1 MDFAI
6 PEAAELR
13 FPQKP
18 PAEDVRSEN
27 LCLLFSSL
35 TTVDALVEMELVTEP
50 KVDHADPKPETKE
63 SVTAW
68 ISTTPDPAP
77 LPYPPLEGLYDESL
91 PMPAIAPLELLP
103 LLLLLLDDD
112 DIIFPPPNLEAILA
126 LASSLKRV

>member
-13 FPQKP
+13 FPQNP

-50 KVDHADPKPETKE
+50 TNVDHADPKPETK
-63 SVTAW
+63 
-68 ISTTPDPAP
+68 
-77 LPYPPLEGLYDESL
+77 
-91 PMPAIAPLELLP
+91 
-103 LLLLLLDDD
+103 
-112 DIIFPPPNLEAILA
+112 
-126 LASSLKRV
+126 